1 MPCSFCR
8 SSNHNITNCNDPLI
22 ETYYEHI
29 RQLYINIMS
38 TPNLMRHNENIF
50 TSVLNMHFYL
60 KDLRAIGVKY
70 LNVYSRTTKSDLILL
85 ILYYFHSLNYYH
97 SQQTTQENTNTN
109 LENDDNS
116 AQDVFQN
123 DPEDASILHFINMT
137 TNPHYQIHNIVPHNL
152 APDFEAEHN
161 NSYLSTQIKK
171 YRIRLIVEENIE
183 GFHADNEDED
193 FKDFKDLEDCAICYE
208 SMSDMNIVKLNCNH
222 NFCGCCIKNTLH
234 HNDKPYINPS
244 CALCRNQISR
254 FIVKNIET
262 YNLIADHCIFK

>member
-1 MPCSFCR
+1 
-8 SSNHNITNCNDPLI
+8 
-22 ETYYEHI
+22 
-29 RQLYINIMS
+29 MS

-193 FKDFKDLEDCAICYE
+193 FKDLEDCAICYE

-222 NFCGCCIKNTLH
+222 NFCGCCIKNTLQ

>member
-1 MPCSFCR
+1 
-8 SSNHNITNCNDPLI
+8 
-22 ETYYEHI
+22 
-29 RQLYINIMS
+29 MS

-97 SQQTTQENTNTN
+97 SQQTTQENTNSN
-109 LENDDNS
+109 LEFDDNS
-116 AQDVFQN
+116 DQDVFQN

-137 TNPHYQIHNIVPHNL
+137 INHHYQFHNIVPHNL
-152 APDFEAEHN
+152 TPDFEAEHN
-161 NSYLSTQIKK
+161 NSNLSPQIKK
-171 YRIRLIVEENIE
+171 YKIRLIIEENNE
-183 GFHADNEDED
+183 GFQADNDNDKDNDNDNEKFEDV
-193 FKDFKDLEDCAICYE
+193 EDCAICYE
-208 SMSDMNIVKLNCNH
+208 SITDMNIVKLNCNH

-244 CALCRNQISR
+244 CALCRNPISR
-254 FIVKNIET
+254 FIVKNLET